1 MRRVA
6 VAEALADDALR
17 AKGVAVL
24 EADLGPV
31 ETLRFLALLSREP
44 FDYQSWRDKHFQGMT
59 LVEILTRAAG
69 TSNNR
74 A

>member
-1 MRRVA
+1 M
-6 VAEALADDALR
+6 AEALADDVLR
-17 AKGVAVL
+17 AKGMAIL

-31 ETLRFLALLSREP
+31 EALRFLALLSREP

-59 LVEILTRAAG
+59 LVEILTRATT

>member
-1 MRRVA
+1 M
-6 VAEALADDALR
+6 AEALADDILR
-17 AKGVAVL
+17 AKGMAVL

-31 ETLRFLALLSREP
+31 EALRFLALLSREP

-59 LVEILTRAAG
+59 LVEILTRATA
-69 TSNNR
+69 TSDNR

>member
-1 MRRVA
+1 MT
-6 VAEALADDALR
+6 EALADDVLR
-17 AKGVAVL
+17 ARGMAIL

-31 ETLRFLALLSREP
+31 EALRFLALLSRES

-59 LVEILTRAAG
+59 LTEILTRATE

-74 A
+74 T